1 MKSIFLSTFIH
12 LIILSSVTFSFPPKS
27 LSTKPVLTFLGSILQ
42 GDDFNVQRFT
52 EAPIT
57 FSKSTVSLPLLE
69 KTKSNVMDQ
78 TSLIKPPVVLNKQ
91 NKGPEKTIFEDYI
104 KPPKREEEAQILGI
118 EVKPPERRPLKL
130 E

>member
-1 MKSIFLSTFIH
+1 
-12 LIILSSVTFSFPPKS
+12 
-27 LSTKPVLTFLGSILQ
+27 
-42 GDDFNVQRFT
+42 
-52 EAPIT
+52 
-57 FSKSTVSLPLLE
+57 
-69 KTKSNVMDQ
+69 MDQ